1 MHTNRIESRR
11 FLCSRLGI
19 IIAALV
25 LSASAAH
32 AQTTISTGS
41 IQGAVTDASGATV
54 PNAAVDVTNKASGQN
69 LHLVTNSAG
78 AWTSGALLP
87 GDYQVDVTA
96 KGFKSEEVLVTVRVG
111 VTSTADVR
119 LQVGSSTSTVV
130 VEASPEQV
138 NTVQATIQDV
148 VTQEQIQSLPITGRN
163 FLDLATLAPG
173 VQIQDGGTFDPT
185 KNGFSSVSFG
195 GRFGRTAR
203 IEVDGLDISDETVG
217 TTTQNIPMS
226 GIQQFQVEQ
235 SSLDLSTEL
244 TSSGAVNVTT
254 QSGTNQFHG
263 EGFGVGQTND
273 TAARY
278 GNTDV
283 PWDREQYG
291 GNIGG
296 PLLHNKL
303 FFFADWERTVQNLQQ
318 AVLLPAPFTGEDGV
332 YNSPFHETEAMGR
345 LDWTISSSMN
355 AFYRFSFDQNDD
367 IIASGPNSYS
377 PFRNRDHTPVQA
389 AGLDFT
395 TGTWTHSVRFGFT
408 RFRNTIVDASQG
420 VYNPA
425 PGVELAVGP
434 FSSGPNLLAPQA
446 TPQNDTQ
453 IKYDGSHAHSAHL
466 IRYGV
471 SLNHILSG
479 GYAAFFGLAPQVV
492 SGTSQSD
499 LNFAAN
505 GPFPGGESN
514 PLNYPADTVIM
525 GNGQGYSSAIPSPGY
540 PAGGSFDNRVEWYIG
555 DSWKVKPNLNISY
568 GLRYVRDTGRT
579 DSYLGATPPLNLWA
593 PGLGNQVNQPNK
605 NFAPQVGIAWDPW
618 KTGKTVIRA
627 GAGIFY
633 ENAIFN
639 NVEFDAPARLQQGLF
654 FGTATACPTGSVSL
668 PNGGTLN
675 TANLCG
681 QAIGNVYTQL
691 AAVQQQYQA
700 ATLAAGPQANANY
713 VGTSLAEGVDSTG
726 NQMIAPGYRT
736 PYSLQ
741 FNGGIQHQFST
752 GTILSVD
759 YLRNRALHL
768 LEGYDV
774 NHVGDARYLNTA
786 AALNAIAAT
795 NQSFACPG
803 GTAGINCAIAA
814 GASIVDYA
822 NNGLDSGR
830 SYLAG
835 YPASGFGLT
844 PATGAAFPG
853 INPNLGENQMLFP
866 IGFSE
871 YNALQINLRQNLSNP
886 FRGVKRMSLEASYA
900 LSRFDSF
907 AQDQDFVNNAT
918 DFDNINYYYGP
929 NALDRTHQ
937 FSVGTVFDLPH
948 NFRTG
953 FITHIDSALPL
964 TLTLPTTGGPG
975 EIFFSDLTGDGTT
988 GDVVPGTNIG
998 SFGRSVKVD
1007 QLNSIINNYNSNDA
1021 GKLTPAG
1028 QALVNAG
1035 LFSTTQLGK
1044 LGAVTPTLPAAPA
1057 GEVGLSPFIDS
1068 DLNFGYLWHIRESV
1082 VIEPSV
1088 AIFNLFNVA
1097 NYDAPGN
1104 TLSGVLNGQPGSVD
1118 GTTPGL
1124 RTNRTLFGSGVFS
1137 FGGPRALEWGL
1148 KVTF

>member
-1 MHTNRIESRR
+1 MRVN
-11 FLCSRLGI
+11 GI
-19 IIAALV
+19 IFATLLFSIAPIAP
-25 LSASAAH
+25 

-41 IQGAVTDASGATV
+41 IQGTITDASGALV
-54 PNAAVDVTNKASGQN
+54 PGASVEVVDNASGHT
-69 LHLVTNSAG
+69 LHFTANSDG
-78 AWTSGALLP
+78 AWNSGALVP
-87 GDYQVDVTA
+87 GDYLVRVTA
-96 KGFKSEEVLVTVRVG
+96 KGFKTEELPVAVQVG
-111 VTSTADVR
+111 VTSAANVR
-119 LQVGSSTSTVV
+119 LEVGEATSTIT
-130 VEASPEQV
+130 VESSAEQV

-148 VTQEQIQSLPITGRN
+148 VTRQEIENLPITGRN

-226 GIQQFQVEQ
+226 GIQEFQVEQ

-254 QSGTNQFHG
+254 QSGSNKFHG
-263 EGFGVGQTND
+263 QGFGVGQTHD

-291 GNIGG
+291 GNFGG
-296 PLLHNKL
+296 PIIHDKL

-318 AVLLPAPFTGEDGV
+318 AVLLPAPFTNLDGT
-332 YNSPFHETEAMGR
+332 YNSPFFETEVMGR
-345 LDWTISSSMN
+345 LDWNISSN
-355 AFYRFSFDQNDD
+355 ARAFYRFSFDQNDD
-367 IIASGPNSYS
+367 VIASGPNSYS

-395 TGTWTHSVRFGFT
+395 TGTWTHSIRFGFT

-420 VYNPA
+420 VFNPA

-446 TPQNDTQ
+446 TPQDNTQ
-453 IKYDGSHAHSAHL
+453 IKYDGSKISGTHT
-466 IRYGV
+466 IRYG
-471 SLNHILSG
+471 LAFNRIRG
-479 GYAAFFGLAPQVV
+479 GGFAAFFGLAPQVI
-492 SGTSQSD
+492 SGTSETD
-499 LNFAAN
+499 LNFAAS

-514 PLNYPADTVIM
+514 PLNYPADSVIM
-525 GNGQGYSSAIPSPGY
+525 GNGQGYSSALPSPGY
-540 PAGGSFDNRVEWYIG
+540 PAGGNFDNRVEWYVG
-555 DSWKVKPNLNISY
+555 DSWKLKSNFNLTV

-579 DSYLGATPPLNLWA
+579 DSYLGPTPTLNMWA
-593 PGLGNQVNQPNK
+593 PGLGDQVNQPNK
-605 NFAPQVGIAWDPW
+605 NFAPQIGIAWDPW
-618 KTGKTVIRA
+618 KSGKTVIRA
-627 GAGIFY
+627 GAGVFY

-639 NVEFDAPARLQQGLF
+639 NVEFDAPARLQKGLF
-654 FGTATACPTGSVSL
+654 FGTATACPTGSVPL
-668 PNGGTLN
+668 PNGTSIS

-681 QAIGNVYTQL
+681 EAIGSVYQQL

-700 ATLAAGPQANANY
+700 ATLAAGPQANASY

-726 NQMIAPGYRT
+726 NQMIAPDYRT

-741 FNGGIQHQFST
+741 FNGGVQHQFGT
-752 GTILSVD
+752 GTVLSVD
-759 YLRNRALHL
+759 YVRNVALHL

-786 AALNAIAAT
+786 AALNAINAT
-795 NQSFACPG
+795 NQSFGCG
-803 GTAGINCAIAA
+803 NGSAGIGCAIAA

-835 YPASGFGLT
+835 FPATGFGLT

-866 IGFSE
+866 IGFSA
-871 YNALQINLRQNLSNP
+871 YNALQVNLRQNVANP
-886 FRGVKRMSLEASYA
+886 FRGVKHMSLEASYT

-907 AQDQDFVNNAT
+907 AQDQDFINNAT
-918 DFDNINYYYGP
+918 DFDNLNHYYGP

-937 FSVGTVFDLPH
+937 FSIGGVFDLPH
-948 NFRTG
+948 NFRTS
-953 FITHIDSALPL
+953 FTTHVDSALPL

-975 EIFFSDLTGDGTT
+975 EIFFSDVTGDGTV
-988 GDVVPGTNIG
+988 GDVVPGTNVG
-998 SFGRSVKVD
+998 SFGRSIKVS
-1007 QLNSIINNYNSNDA
+1007 QLNSVISNYDQNDA
-1021 GKLTPAG
+1021 GKITPAG

-1035 LFSTTQLGK
+1035 LFSTGQLVQ
-1044 LGAVTPTLPAAPA
+1044 LGAVTPSLPQAPA
-1057 GEVGLSPFIDS
+1057 GEVGLSPFITS
-1068 DLNFGYLWHIRESV
+1068 DLNFGYLWHVKESV
-1082 VIEPSV
+1082 VIEPTV
-1088 AIFNLFNVA
+1088 AIYNLFNVA

-1118 GTTPGL
+1118 GTTQAL
-1124 RTNRTLFGSGVFS
+1124 RTNRTLFGSGVFA
-1137 FGGPRALEWGL
+1137 FGGPRSVEWGL

>member
-1 MHTNRIESRR
+1 MRTGLERR
-11 FLCSRLGI
+11 RRLCPALGI
-19 IIAALV
+19 IVAVFILSSPAAR
-25 LSASAAH
+25 

-41 IQGAVTDASGATV
+41 IQGTVTDASGAVV
-54 PNAAVDVTNKASGQN
+54 PGASVDLVNNASGQV
-69 LHLVTNSAG
+69 LHFTSNSAG
-78 AWTSGALLP
+78 AWNSGALQP
-87 GDYQVDVTA
+87 GEYTIRVAA
-96 KGFKSEEVLVTVRVG
+96 KGFRNTEAPVTVQVG
-111 VTSTADVR
+111 VTSAGNVR
-119 LQVGSSTSTVV
+119 LEVGQATSTVV
-130 VEASPEQV
+130 VESSAEQV

-148 VTQEQIQSLPITGRN
+148 MTQQQIENLPITGRN

-226 GIQQFQVEQ
+226 SIQQFQVEQ

-254 QSGTNQFHG
+254 QSGTNKFHG
-263 EGFGVGQTND
+263 QGFGVGQTHD

-278 GNTDV
+278 GDTDV

-291 GNIGG
+291 GNFGG
-296 PLLHNKL
+296 PLLHDKL

-318 AVLLPAPFTGEDGV
+318 AVLLPEPFTGLDGV
-332 YNSPFHETEAMGR
+332 YNSPFHESELMGR
-345 LDWTISSSMN
+345 LDWNISSNMH

-367 IIASGPNSYS
+367 VIASGPNSFS
-377 PFRNRDHTPVQA
+377 PFRNRDHTPVEA

-446 TPQNDTQ
+446 TPQDDTQ
-453 IKYDGSHAHSAHL
+453 IKYDGSHIRGSHV
-466 IRYGV
+466 IRYGFAF
-471 SLNHILSG
+471 NDIRG
-479 GYAAFFGLAPQVV
+479 GGFAAFFGLAPQIV
-492 SGTSQSD
+492 SGTSQTD
-499 LNFAAN
+499 LTFAAN

-514 PLNYPADTVIM
+514 PLNYPDDTVIM

-540 PAGGSFDNRVEWYIG
+540 PAGGNFDDRVEWYIG
-555 DSWKVKPNLNISY
+555 DSWKIKPNFNLTY

-579 DSYLGATPPLNLWA
+579 DSYLGATPVLNMWA
-593 PGLGNQVNQPNK
+593 PGLGNQVNQPDK

-618 KTGKTVIRA
+618 KTGKTVFRA

-639 NVEFDAPARLQQGLF
+639 NVEFDAPARLQKGLF
-654 FGTATACPTGSVSL
+654 FGTATACPTGSVPL
-668 PNGGTLN
+668 PNGNSIN

-681 QAIGNVYTQL
+681 QAIGNVYQQL
-691 AAVQQQYQA
+691 ASVQQQYQV
-700 ATLAAGPQANANY
+700 ATAQAGPQANASY
-713 VGTSLAEGVDSTG
+713 VGTTLAEGIDSTG

-741 FNGGIQHQFST
+741 FNGGVQHQFGT
-752 GTILSVD
+752 GTVLSVD

-768 LEGYDV
+768 LEGYDP
-774 NHVGDARYLNTA
+774 NHVGDARYLNSA
-786 AALNAIAAT
+786 AALSAMNAT
-795 NQSFACPG
+795 NESFGCPD
-803 GTAGINCAIAA
+803 GTAGVNCAIGA

-822 NNGLDSGR
+822 GNGLDSGR

-835 YPASGFGLT
+835 YPASYFGLT

-853 INPNLGENQMLFP
+853 INPNLGENQLLFP

-871 YNALQINLRQNLSNP
+871 YNALQVNLRQNVSNP
-886 FRGVKRMSLEASYA
+886 FHGVRHMSLEASYT

-907 AQDQDFVNNAT
+907 AQDQDFINNAT
-918 DFDNINYYYGP
+918 DFNNINYYYGP

-937 FSVGTVFDLPH
+937 FSIGGVFDLPH
-948 NFRTG
+948 NFRTS
-953 FITHIDSALPL
+953 FTTHIDSALPL

-975 EIFFSDLTGDGTT
+975 EIFFSDVTGDGNV

-998 SFGRSVKVD
+998 SFGRSLKVN
-1007 QLNSIINNYNSNDA
+1007 QLNSVITNYNTNDA

-1035 LFSTTQLGK
+1035 LFSTGQLMK
-1044 LGAVTPTLPAAPA
+1044 LGAVTPMLPAAPA
-1057 GEVGLSPFIDS
+1057 GEVGLSPFITS
-1068 DLNFGYLWHIRESV
+1068 DLNLGYLLHVGENV
-1082 VIEPSV
+1082 VIEPTIAV
-1088 AIFNLFNVA
+1088 YNLFNVA

-1104 TLSGVLNGQPGSVD
+1104 TLSGVLNGQPGSVN

-1124 RTNRTLFGSGVFS
+1124 RTNRTLFGSGVFA
-1137 FGGPRALEWGL
+1137 FGGPRSVEWGM